1 MKPREGGLRRMWEKG
16 EREQTTN
23 KRGYIIERPKDCR
36 ARATWIEPLRRTL
49 KSEIEK
55 WWRVLNFAAHKS
67 FLGSTWALRQWFF
80 FCVQGLT
87 EFLFRISL
95 MMYLSIIKG
104 MRQKLLWWLNGYVIF
119 LYVIHSEDVESSNP
133 HGHTNLVWIIHVTV
147 TNVFRTDMSGSRVQV
162 GPFWPLSCVKSTLVT
177 PPLRVSSVCHENK
190 CIVIVL
196 RCKIKLL
203 FFSEINLCPCLRNEN
218 WNNLKFVLSPPLF
231 VVAFIM

>member
-1 MKPREGGLRRMWEKG
+1 MKPREGGLRRTWEKG

-36 ARATWIEPLRRTL
+36 ARATWIEPLCWTL

-67 FLGSTWALRQWFF
+67 FLGSTWALRQWFV
-80 FCVQGLT
+80 FCIQGLT

-147 TNVFRTDMSGSRVQV
+147 TNVFRTDVFVSRNAPTVTARFPSRSTSILQWRV
-162 GPFWPLSCVKSTLVT
+162 NLETVFRDRWSCLWIE
-177 PPLRVSSVCHENK
+177 REDD
-190 CIVIVL
+190 
-196 RCKIKLL
+196 R
-203 FFSEINLCPCLRNEN
+203 
-218 WNNLKFVLSPPLF
+218 
-231 VVAFIM
+231 